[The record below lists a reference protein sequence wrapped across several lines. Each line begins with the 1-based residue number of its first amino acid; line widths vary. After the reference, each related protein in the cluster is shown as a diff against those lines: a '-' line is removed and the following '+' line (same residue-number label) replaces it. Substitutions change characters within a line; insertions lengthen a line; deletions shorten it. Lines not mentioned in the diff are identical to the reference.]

1 MKIAKEVKFHFQ
13 KLIANRLVKSAAGA
27 VLVSACLAVSPANAG
42 QAVGINVN
50 GLGSQLADLS
60 TNGMVQRSGTVWV
73 RMFIDMSKLRGKT
86 QAEIDADPNL
96 TNFRA
101 LHSAGYNTILNLKWA
116 TNGRDFPGPGTQGRL
131 DDFDVMRKV
140 LGAAGAGS
148 IDIVVV
154 GNEPFRETDLAFRD
168 ADMTDWYKRMANEI
182 NNFRNNNNYSYQIYM
197 GAFNSVHLT
206 GERTA
211 VFMDLMQFAYDKT
224 WIAGVDLHMHHKLI
238 EEWQTALDFTLSQIR
253 ANQNILVTEF
263 SLMHWYKSNNTNPLV
278 STYANKYYPGG
289 TTKKVWQELL
299 TLQNVKSTARW
310 LDFNAMHNFTNS
322 RRHYLRNVH
331 RDYFSLPGN
340 KVNVATFALRQN
352 AFPNYSSGSDAWI
365 YNGLF
370 CFSTCAPEDEG
381 FQWLDD
387 FRNLP
392 KQ

>member
-1 MKIAKEVKFHFQ
+1 MKIN
-13 KLIANRLVKSAAGA
+13 ANRLLINVMGAAFIC
-27 VLVSACLAVSPANAG
+27 ACLAVSPANADK
-42 QAVGINVN
+42 AVGVNVN

-60 TNGMVQRSGTVWV
+60 TNGMLQRSGTVWV
-73 RMFIDMSKLRGKT
+73 RMFVDMSKLRGKS
-86 QAEIDADPNL
+86 QAEVDADPNL

-140 LGAAGAGS
+140 IRSAGAGS
-148 IDIVVV
+148 VDIVVV

-168 ADMTDWYKRMANEI
+168 GDMTAWYKRMANEV
-182 NNFRNNNNYSYQIYM
+182 NNFRNNNNYSYDIYM
-197 GAFNSVHLT
+197 GAFNNVYIPA
-206 GERTA
+206 ERTA
-211 VFMDLMQFAYDKT
+211 VFNDLMLFARNQN

-238 EEWQTALDFTLSQIR
+238 EQWQGALSFTLGKIR
-253 ANQNILVTEF
+253 SNQNILVTEF
-263 SLMHWYKSNNTNPLV
+263 SLMRWYKSKNSNSLA
-278 STYANKYYPGG
+278 SAYANKYYPGG
-289 TTKKVWQELL
+289 TNKKVWEELR
-299 TLQNVKSTARW
+299 TLQNVQSTARW

-322 RRHYLRNVH
+322 RRHYLRNLH
-331 RDYFSLPGN
+331 RDYFSLAGN
-340 KVNVATFALRQN
+340 KIRVATFALRQN
-352 AFPNYSSGSDAWI
+352 RFPNYSSGSDAWI

-370 CFSTCAPEDEG
+370 CFSTCAPEAEG